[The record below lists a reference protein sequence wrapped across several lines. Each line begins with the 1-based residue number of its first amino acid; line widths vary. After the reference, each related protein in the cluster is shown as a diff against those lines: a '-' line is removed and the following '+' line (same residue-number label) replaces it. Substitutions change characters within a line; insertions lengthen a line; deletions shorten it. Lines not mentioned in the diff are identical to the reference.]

1 MGSMDWMGLAR
12 EGGVARQERRERA
25 KRGLESAAKTS
36 RRIVRHDARQAK
48 YEYNEI
54 YSLVAN

>member
-1 MGSMDWMGLAR
+1 MGSMDWIGLAR
-12 EGGVARQERRERA
+12 EEEWLGGEEGERA

-48 YEYNEI
+48 YNEI
-54 YSLVAN
+54 YSFMAN